1 MHPSDIFSVH
11 QHAKAIRVPLAVV
24 ALVFCSFIGKAQT
37 GVICRWDG
45 GANTNNYLDAANWE
59 NDQVPSSIDN
69 AVFDHSYIHGEYTV
83 SLNTTLNR
91 VTLNSINIDPG
102 LGDSIR
108 VEVPSTNTLIAIAAT
123 STSPALSPA
132 LTIMGNGGM
141 ALAIHDK
148 GVFTNAS
155 GASSGTAVEIAGT
168 AATLFIYNGGT
179 YRHYSATGHATA
191 VENLS
196 TIPGTENGNW
206 VFRRGSGTL
215 SLSNRSY
222 PNLILRC
229 PSNQTATNYG
239 GSGSGILTV
248 RGNLII
254 GPKATF
260 GPTMAGE
267 IRVAGN
273 VVVQG
278 AMRFVPDNSGASGTG
293 TLTLNGQTAQAI
305 NGLAFGATTTS
316 PNYLG
321 PGVTLRINN
330 TSASGVTLQ
339 APMMVNGTLELL
351 KGSLNTDGVNLLTLA
366 NNVQGASSTSFVNGP
381 VARTV
386 SIPGSV
392 VFPVGRAAASD
403 VAYRP
408 VKLDITTLALP
419 TTFTV
424 VQQEGAFDATN
435 LNGDLK
441 RVSKMRSFQVTP
453 SPIPTAGQFEGT
465 ITLSFGPDDM
475 VTNPEASSLVI
486 AKNSGSGWIN
496 IGRSTYTGV
505 ASNNMSVAGTLT
517 SAPFTSF
524 SQFTLANTE
533 ITAGRNPLPV
543 TLTSFSATQKATR
556 VHLRWTTATEKDN
569 SYFDVQRSTD
579 GHNFETIERVP
590 GQQQSTQATVYSSF
604 DPNIPAITGSIY
616 YRLCQVD
623 DDNTK
628 TYSSVVTIQH
638 VTGEISIY
646 PNPTC
651 SQLIIEVP
659 TNEKVA
665 YSITGAMGQIVLSGE
680 LSNSG
685 ILNVQDVPDGIYYI
699 KLNTDGSS
707 VTRKFIKQ
715 Q

>member
-1 MHPSDIFSVH
+1 MYLLKTFSIH
-11 QHAKAIRVPLAVV
+11 QHVKAIRISLSVV
-24 ALVFCSFIGKAQT
+24 ALMFCTFVGKAQT
-37 GVICRWDG
+37 GVTCRWDG

-59 NDQVPSSIDN
+59 NNQVPNSIDN
-69 AVFDHSYIHGEYTV
+69 AVFDHSFISGEYTV
-83 SLNTTLNR
+83 LLSTTSDR
-91 VTLNSINIDPG
+91 VTVNSINIDPG

-108 VEVPSTNTLIAIAAT
+108 VEVPSTNNLVAT
-123 STSPALSPA
+123 TTSPVQPAA

-155 GASSGTAVEIAGT
+155 GASSGTAVEIAGAT
-168 AATLFIYNGGT
+168 ATLFIYNGGT

-196 TIPGTENGNW
+196 TVAGTENGNW

-229 PSNQTATNYG
+229 PSTQITTNYG

-248 RGNLII
+248 RGNLIV

-260 GPTMAGE
+260 GPTMTGE

-273 VVVQG
+273 IVLQG
-278 AMRFVPDNSGASGTG
+278 AMRFIPDNSGASGTG
-293 TLTLNGQTAQAI
+293 TLTLNGQTAQSI

-321 PGVTLRINN
+321 SGVTLRINN
-330 TSASGVTLQ
+330 TSTNGVTLQ
-339 APMMVNGTLELL
+339 APMMVNGALELL
-351 KGSLNTDGVNLLTLA
+351 KGSLNTDVINLLTLA
-366 NNVQGASSTSFVNGP
+366 NNAQGASGNSFVNGP

-386 SIPGSV
+386 SLPGSV
-392 VFPVGRAAASD
+392 AFPVGRAATSG

-408 VKLDITTLALP
+408 VKLDITTLAMP

-441 RVSKMRSFQVTP
+441 RVSKVRSFQVTP
-453 SPIPTAGQFEGT
+453 TPVPTTGQFEGT

-475 VTNPEASSLVI
+475 VTNPESSSLVV

-505 ASNNMSVAGTLT
+505 ANNNLSVAGTLT

-524 SQFTLANTE
+524 SQFTLGTTE
-533 ITAGRNPLPV
+533 ILANRNPLPV

-556 VHLRWTTATEKDN
+556 VQLRWTTAMEKDN
-569 SYFDVQRSTD
+569 SHFDVQRSTD
-579 GHNFETIERVP
+579 GRNFETIERVP
-590 GQQQSTQATVYSSF
+590 GQKQSTQPTAYSSF
-604 DPNIPAITGSIY
+604 DSNMPTVTGPIY

-623 DDNTK
+623 EDNTK
-628 TYSSVVTIQH
+628 TYSSVVTVQYII
-638 VTGEISIY
+638 GEVYIY
-646 PNPTC
+646 PNPAC
-651 SQLIIEVP
+651 SQLIIELP
-659 TNEKVA
+659 NNEKVA
-665 YSITGAMGQIVLSGE
+665 YSITDAVGQVIASGE
-680 LSNSG
+680 LLNSST
-685 ILNVQDVPDGIYYI
+685 LNLQDVPDGIYYL
-699 KLNTDGSS
+699 KLKTGGSS
-707 VTRKFIKQ
+707 VIRRFVKRH
-715 Q
+715 